1 MQNWYFRLVKL
12 NFNSNLTQNFI
23 IFLCVTERVS
33 QSLTKIIAVTQSLDD
48 FIHRNRTILITRSP
62 CWFQS
67 SVNLVNFIHR
77 LLIQPNPDKFQNDAE
92 IKGQSPSVLFNP
104 RTQTSVKDNGLIIRG
119 RHEHVFAVFVV
130 FPFSHFFQFCVF
142 VFFLAKTGKPRK
154 RFREKHEN
162 AFFFRFFL

>member
-1 MQNWYFRLVKL
+1 MQSWYFRLVKL

-77 LLIQPNPDKFQNDAE
+77 LPIQPKSAVR
-92 IKGQSPSVLFNP
+92 SVE
-104 RTQTSVKDNGLIIRG
+104 TQTKKSRSVETLKWIIPNAILQTKCKTK
-119 RHEHVFAVFVV
+119 HVISVYERE
-130 FPFSHFFQFCVF
+130 
-142 VFFLAKTGKPRK
+142 FLT
-154 RFREKHEN
+154 
-162 AFFFRFFL
+162 